1 MTRDEPSQLDVIRLL
16 VSRGADINCNFNLD
30 VMPGLGGDEMKQ
42 FTLLAMAINLRDKP
56 EAFMLLMELGVDL
69 DDPVG
74 ISSAFCSGPE
84 SLEKVLT
91 IRAMMW

>member
-69 DDPVG
+69 R
-74 ISSAFCSGPE
+74 STR
-84 SLEKVLT
+84 T
-91 IRAMMW
+91 IVKAAARTLNATRPQKP